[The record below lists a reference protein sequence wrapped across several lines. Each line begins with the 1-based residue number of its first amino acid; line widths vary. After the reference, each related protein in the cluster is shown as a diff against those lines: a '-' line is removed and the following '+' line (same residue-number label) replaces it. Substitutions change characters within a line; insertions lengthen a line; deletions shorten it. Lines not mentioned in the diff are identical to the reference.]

1 MSRSKSADKPTPELI
16 EELYTE
22 QIQRKNLTP
31 ATHPNVVFVTGV
43 AGSGKTHNTK
53 DVKENPIFN
62 VFSIHPD
69 DYRKRHPK
77 IQQLIETY
85 GRDNAHEHTGSFSNR
100 TALALR
106 DKAIENRLNVVYE
119 ATFGNIETA
128 KNLINSFTENGY
140 RVTVIALPVNLELS
154 IRRNE
159 ERYNVKKEDIHTL
172 PRKVSKE
179 DIQKMADNFINNLNE
194 LENNGVVVYR
204 VSNHLEAMQ
213 AINDT
218 VISLQKNTLTQEE
231 AQTQMM
237 SVFAEFAPI
246 DSPAYKDIE
255 QRVERQV
262 TEHYKQG
269 KVLTQQ
275 DIQQVRENTAKTMP
289 QVRQDYYQAA
299 EKQPAQTPSVEQTLK
314 QDKGNLTR

>member
-16 EELYTE
+16 EELYNE
-22 QIQRKNLTP
+22 QVQRKNLTP

-53 DVKENPIFN
+53 NVKEDPVFN

-77 IQQLIETY
+77 LKQLIETH
-85 GRDNAHEHTGSFSNR
+85 GRDNAHEYTGSFSNR

-128 KNLINSFTENGY
+128 KNLIDSFADNGY

-154 IRRNE
+154 IERNE
-159 ERYNVKKEDIHTL
+159 ERYQVKKEDMHTL
-172 PRKVSKE
+172 PRKVSLE
-179 DIQKMADNFINNLNE
+179 HIQKMADNFMNNLNE

-204 VSNHLEAMQ
+204 VFNHHEARQ
-213 AINDT
+213 TINDT
-218 VISLQKNTLTQEE
+218 VVSLQKNILTQEE

-237 SVFAEFAPI
+237 SVYAEFIPEN
-246 DSPAYKDIE
+246 SEAYKDAE
-255 QRVERQV
+255 KRVEQQIA
-262 TEHYKQG
+262 THYKQG
-269 KVLTQQ
+269 KTLTPQ
-275 DIQQVRENTAKTMP
+275 DIQQVRENFTQKMP
-289 QVRQDYYQAA
+289 QVWQDYHQAA
-299 EKQPAQTPSVEQTLK
+299 AK
-314 QDKGNLTR
+314 